1 MFSAIITVYVQMR
14 HERKAL
20 MNKRKRRFGDR
31 SDGWKLRGIDP
42 YDAVSPYIMVER
54 CDAQNYFN
62 DKFEITAA
70 ERYVKEK
77 RDQGMKDFT
86 LMHVILAAY
95 VRTVSQKPYINR
107 FLSGQKVYARNTLQ
121 INMAVKEEL
130 RSDKTNTVI
139 KIFLEPTDT
148 AEEVYNKFNATYDAA
163 FGDGENAFDSVARI
177 LNYIPGVIKK
187 FVVWFLK
194 MLDYFGLLPRFL
206 LNVSPFHGSM
216 FITSMGSLGIP
227 PIYHHLYNF
236 GNVPVFIAF
245 GAKRHVCELDL
256 DGNPVRRKY
265 VDYCIVVD
273 ERICDG
279 FAYASAFKTFRR
291 YLNNPWVLDTPP
303 ETVVEDCDI
312 DRKKK
317 VKKEKSADKQ

>member
-1 MFSAIITVYVQMR
+1 MD
-14 HERKAL
+14 K
-20 MNKRKRRFGDR
+20 KRKKRFGDR
-31 SDGWKLRGIDP
+31 SDGWRLRGIDP

-70 ERYVKEK
+70 EQYVKEK
-77 RDQGMKDFT
+77 RAQGYKNFG

-95 VRTVSQKPYINR
+95 LRTMAEKPYLNR
-107 FLSGQKVYARNTLQ
+107 FLSGQKVYARNTVQ
-121 INMAVKEEL
+121 VNMAVKKEL
-130 RSDKTNTVI
+130 SSDQTNTVI
-139 KIFLEPTDT
+139 KVFFEPTDT
-148 AEEVYNKFNATYDAA
+148 ALDVYEKFTKTYEDA
-163 FGDGENAFDSVARI
+163 FDVEENAFDGVARI
-177 LNYIPGVIKK
+177 LSYIPGVIKK

-194 MLDYFGLLPRFL
+194 LLDYFGLLPKAL

-245 GAKRHVCELDL
+245 GAKRLAYELNSDFE
-256 DGNPVRRKY
+256 PVRRRY
-265 VDYCIVVD
+265 IDYSVVVD

-279 FAYASAFKTFRR
+279 FAYATAFKLFRR
-291 YLNNPWVLDTPP
+291 YLANPSLLDTPP
-303 ETVVEDCDI
+303 ERIVEDGDI
-312 DRKKK
+312 DPKPKKK
-317 VKKEKSADKQ
+317 KAKKEKKEEKSES